1 MSDEQIISDPSDLKK
16 YRTELPNLYDDA
28 GLDVYEFRLLAHYK
42 RVGKCT
48 EGLPATAKKCK
59 MSEGKASETRQSL
72 ADKKWISLQKVPM
85 DKGRYRFIVT
95 VNDRWIENFAKYSGL
110 SVEDIAE
117 QVKKA
122 SPSPRE
128 SIPSPREASPS
139 PREGK
144 KELNKNLDLVINDA
158 DFSKVAKL
166 YESEIGAMTPLAADA
181 IRDAC
186 KEYPADWIPEAI
198 SIAVDSNA
206 RRWNYVLAI
215 LKNCKA
221 AGKRPSLNKLEAK
234 HGNSRTGSKA
244 STKPKQSAGTGAYS
258 DADLAAAERIK
269 KQRQA
274 APVS

>member
-48 EGLPATAKKCK
+48 EGLPTTAKKCR

-110 SVEDIAE
+110 SVDDIAE

-144 KELNKNLDLVINDA
+144 KELIKNLKDSLTGA
-158 DFSKVAKL
+158 DFAGMTVQEARQVPTLKMYAEATDFFPGSVTWEYVHNFIVA
-166 YESEIGAMTPLAADA
+166 
-181 IRDAC
+181 
-186 KEYPADWIPEAI
+186 
-198 SIAVDSNA
+198 
-206 RRWNYVLAI
+206 
-215 LKNCKA
+215 
-221 AGKRPSLNKLEAK
+221 NKLTVEQIKTAAVAWSMRGYRK
-234 HGNSRTGSKA
+234 ENAEGILQWARDGIPQKKTASA
-244 STKPKQSAGTGAYS
+244 QSTKGKTSQSGKS
-258 DADLAAAERIK
+258 DIIDSVLG
-269 KQRQA
+269 
-274 APVS
+274 VGNG

>member
-48 EGLPATAKKCK
+48 EGLPTTAKKCR

-110 SVEDIAE
+110 SVDDIAE

-234 HGNSRTGSKA
+234 HGNTRTGSKA
-244 STKPKQSAGTGAYS
+244 STKPKQSAGTPEYS
-258 DADLAAAERIK
+258 PADRAAAEIIRK
-269 KQRQA
+269 RQQGTA
-274 APVS
+274 VR